1 MSTTNDNAADEIMC
15 QCSGTTRGQIQK
27 YFERGMNVD
36 EISQWTG
43 ALSGCGGCE
52 WDVAELLKELDEQQK
67 TG

>member
-1 MSTTNDNAADEIMC
+1 MNTCNDNAADEIMC

-52 WDVAELLKELDEQQK
+52 CDVADFLKELADKQK
-67 TG
+67 A

>member
-1 MSTTNDNAADEIMC
+1 MNTCNDNAADEIMC

-52 WDVAELLKELDEQQK
+52 WDVAELLKELAEQK
-67 TG
+67 KAG

>member
-1 MSTTNDNAADEIMC
+1 MSTINDNAADEIMC

>member
-52 WDVAELLKELDEQQK
+52 WDVAELLKELAEQK
-67 TG
+67 KAG